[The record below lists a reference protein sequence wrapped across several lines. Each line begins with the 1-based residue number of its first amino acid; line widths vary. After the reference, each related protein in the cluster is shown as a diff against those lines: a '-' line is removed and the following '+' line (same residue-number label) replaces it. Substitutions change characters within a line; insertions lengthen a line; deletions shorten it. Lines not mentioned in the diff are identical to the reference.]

1 MNNKL
6 VSDLTKSFN
15 RFWLKLR
22 KHSPEILMVAGIAG
36 TVTSAVMA
44 CKATTKLS
52 EITDRAKNDIDTIH
66 YAMNNPKTLPEEY
79 TEEDGKKDLAI
90 VYAKTGVN
98 ILKLYGPSVALGLL
112 SITSI
117 LASNNILRMRNV
129 AMSAAFMAVSSDF
142 KDYRCRVVERFGE
155 AIDKELRFNV
165 KAKEV
170 AEVSVDENGNETTVK
185 TTVEVADSP
194 SRYSDFTRCFD
205 VGCTGWTKDP
215 EMNLMFLRR
224 QQDYANEMLKTKG
237 HLFLNEVYDMLGF
250 QRTKLGQIAGWVYE
264 NPNGDGYIDFGIY
277 DIHDQTKRD
286 FVNGYER
293 SIWLDFNVD
302 GNILDLI

>member
-1 MNNKL
+1 MSKFN
-6 VSDLTKSFN
+6 DILTAVN
-15 RFWLKLR
+15 RTAHKVGFKIK
-22 KHSPEILMVAGIAG
+22 KHSPEIFVVAGVAG
-36 TVTSAVMA
+36 VVTSTVMA
-44 CKATTKLS
+44 CKATTKAS
-52 EITDRAKNDIDTIH
+52 AIMEDHKKQVETIH
-66 YAMNNPKTLPEEY
+66 KVRETQSEKYAD
-79 TEEDGKKDLAI
+79 EDMKKDTVI
-90 VYAKTGVN
+90 VYSQTVVKLVKT
-98 ILKLYGPSVALGLL
+98 YGPAVAVGVASIACILG
-112 SITSI
+112 SHKI
-117 LASNNILRMRNV
+117 LTKRN
-129 AMSAAFMAVSSDF
+129 AALAAAYTTVDTAF
-142 KDYRCRVVERFGE
+142 KEYRGRVVERFGKE
-155 AIDKELRFNV
+155 LDKELRYNI

-170 AEVSVDENGNETTVK
+170 DVVTVDENGNETTVK
-185 TTVEVADSP
+185 TTVEVADNP
-194 SRYSDFTRCFD
+194 NRYSDFTRCFD

-224 QQDYANEMLKTKG
+224 QQDYANEMLKSKG

-250 QRTKLGQIAGWVYE
+250 QRTQLGQIAGWVYE

>member
-1 MNNKL
+1 
-6 VSDLTKSFN
+6 
-15 RFWLKLR
+15 
-22 KHSPEILMVAGIAG
+22 
-36 TVTSAVMA
+36 
-44 CKATTKLS
+44 
-52 EITDRAKNDIDTIH
+52 
-66 YAMNNPKTLPEEY
+66 
-79 TEEDGKKDLAI
+79 
-90 VYAKTGVN
+90 
-98 ILKLYGPSVALGLL
+98 
-112 SITSI
+112 
-117 LASNNILRMRNV
+117 
-129 AMSAAFMAVSSDF
+129 MSAAFMAVSSDF

-155 AIDKELRFNV
+155 ALDKELRFNV

-185 TTVEVADSP
+185 TTVEVADNP